1 MHMWTTLVWWPQ
13 FDHWPVRRYPRWQRS
28 QQRFQSPVQA
38 TCHSELCGAGG
49 LVQRR
54 PFVSL
59 IFACPFSIWS
69 IKFPKS
75 LAKLQISRC
84 QLQLLTMNCF
94 FLTEGGGNHP
104 FARPWCLPSW
114 SFPGSLMQIGW
125 QVATLP
131 VMLTLA
137 ILVVTPM
144 ARYKFILFYSFNPT
158 ICVFFFRFG
167 APDLLVDQN
176 SLCFW
181 TRFRFTTRIPMH
193 GTAVAHPQAVSLGF
207 RSFGDCEAFHR
218 KSGAK
223 SWNEKRFFSRRGRC
237 GRWNSLSVKI
247 YQRWS
252 EK

>member
-1 MHMWTTLVWWPQ
+1 MSLQYLEHQIPQ
-13 FDHWPVRRYPRWQRS
+13 IIGQVTN
-28 QQRFQSPVQA
+28 FQVPTPTA
-38 TCHSELCGAGG
+38 DNEL
-49 LVQRR
+49 
-54 PFVSL
+54 F
-59 IFACPFSIWS
+59 
-69 IKFPKS
+69 
-75 LAKLQISRC
+75 
-84 QLQLLTMNCF
+84 F

-158 ICVFFFRFG
+158 KICVFFFRFG

-237 GRWNSLSVKI
+237 GRWNSLSVKYI
-247 YQRWS
+247 KDDQ
-252 EK
+252 KNKDVG